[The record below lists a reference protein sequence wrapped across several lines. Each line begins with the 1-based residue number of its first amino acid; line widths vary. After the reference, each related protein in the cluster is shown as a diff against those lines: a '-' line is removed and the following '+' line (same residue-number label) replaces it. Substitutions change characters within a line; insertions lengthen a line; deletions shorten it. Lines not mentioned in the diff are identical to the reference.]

1 MKKFLAI
8 NAVALP
14 LIAALIVGWAYS
26 EGFFARGRF
35 FELFGDFRQCAL
47 AFRLPTPCEAFF
59 RALDLSALAM
69 LAVQPRSKRYFCMV
83 LAALA
88 AWIACFFSGEFFI
101 LYVFRAVLYSAP
113 ALLFMKGAP
122 FEKSVKAFSFAFA
135 LCFALGAAFN
145 FEPAKYVRD
154 FARAQLFPR
163 GSDEV
168 AEGLKDQVL
177 ANFAFSAANIFP
189 EKVAILADKSA
200 RRLNLVGYGDSGP
213 YLIYS
218 YKFTGFSGKPG
229 PKLREFDRQM
239 PEGVYE
245 IESYNPNSKF
255 HLSMRLNYPNGF
267 DKKMAKSDGRDLGK
281 LGGDIMIHGRSG
293 TVGCFP
299 VGDIAIEEIFTI
311 CRLAPAQKVKVIVV
325 PHPPDA
331 KARAGAGKPA
341 TPESA
346 GVPAWYPRL
355 LDEIAAELERENLSR
370 FLEVPED
377 GGCLKKALEIAAM
390 PAFTLAVLSALS
402 AASSAAYFL
411 LRALKAAF
419 RRAA

>member
-1 MKKFLAI
+1 MQNIQPDFSPTIFLCFLKKAELILPREKFKRGAMKKFLAI

-14 LIAALIVGWAYS
+14 VIAALIVGGAYS
-26 EGFFARGRF
+26 GVFFALGRF

-69 LAVQPRSKRYFCMV
+69 LAVQPRSKRYFCM
-83 LAALA
+83 ALIAFA

-101 LYVFRAVLYSAP
+101 LYIFRAVLYSAP

-122 FEKSVKAFSFAFA
+122 FGKSVKAFSLAFA
-135 LCFALGAAFN
+135 VCFILGAAFN

-154 FARAQLFPR
+154 FARAHFFPR

-168 AEGLKDQVL
+168 AEGLKEQVL
-177 ANFAFSAANIFP
+177 ANFAFSAADIFP
-189 EKVAILADKSA
+189 EKVAIFADKSA

-239 PEGVYE
+239 PEGIYE

-299 VGDIAIEEIFTI
+299 VGDIAVEEIFTI

-331 KARAGAGKPA
+331 EARAGEGTPA

-346 GVPAWYPRL
+346 CVPAWYPRL

-370 FLEVPED
+370 FLEVPKMA
-377 GGCLKKALEIAAM
+377 G
-390 PAFTLAVLSALS
+390 F
-402 AASSAAYFL
+402 
-411 LRALKAAF
+411 
-419 RRAA
+419 

>member
-281 LGGDIMIHGRSG
+281 LGGRHNDTRAQRNRGMLSG
-293 TVGCFP
+293 
-299 VGDIAIEEIFTI
+299 
-311 CRLAPAQKVKVIVV
+311 
-325 PHPPDA
+325 
-331 KARAGAGKPA
+331 
-341 TPESA
+341 
-346 GVPAWYPRL
+346 
-355 LDEIAAELERENLSR
+355 
-370 FLEVPED
+370 
-377 GGCLKKALEIAAM
+377 GGH
-390 PAFTLAVLSALS
+390 
-402 AASSAAYFL
+402 
-411 LRALKAAF
+411 RH
-419 RRAA
+419 